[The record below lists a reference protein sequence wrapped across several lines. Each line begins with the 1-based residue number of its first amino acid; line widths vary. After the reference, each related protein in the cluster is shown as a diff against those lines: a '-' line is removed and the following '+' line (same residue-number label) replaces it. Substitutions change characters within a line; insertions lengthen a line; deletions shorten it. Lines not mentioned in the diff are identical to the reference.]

1 MIKQIVE
8 IVGKTNIK
16 EHYSLKNCTSFGIGG
31 EARVFVTPD
40 NITAMFNLLKFVRQN
55 RLRYKIVGNGT
66 NLLFGDSMFDGVI
79 ISTKKLASVMLVSQ
93 DEILA
98 SSGTPLPKIIAIAKE
113 NNLSGLEF
121 AVGIPGSV
129 GGAIV
134 MNAGAE
140 GGDISSVLKSVT
152 IIDRDEIKTV
162 ESSNL
167 EFGYRSSWFLQH
179 PQATIL
185 FAEFKLAQNSS
196 SEKILERME
205 NYQKRRFLTQPKE
218 RSAGCV
224 FKKCGEFPAG
234 WLIDK
239 AGLKN
244 LKIGDARVSGVH
256 ANFIVNDG
264 NATSKDVKE
273 LIEKVRSS
281 VWEKFQLKLELE
293 VEIID

>member
-16 EHYSLKNCTSFGIGG
+16 EHYSLKRCTSFGIGG

-55 RLRYKIVGNGT
+55 RLRYKVVGNGT
-66 NLLFGDSMFDGVI
+66 NLLFGDSMFDGMI
-79 ISTKKLASVMLVSQ
+79 ISTKKLSSVMLVSEN
-93 DEILA
+93 EILA

-167 EFGYRSSWFLQH
+167 EFGYRTSWFLQH
-179 PQATIL
+179 PQAIIL
-185 FAEFKLAQNSS
+185 FAEFELAQNLSG
-196 SEKILERME
+196 EKISERME
-205 NYQKRRFLTQPKE
+205 SYQKRRFLTQPKE

-244 LKIGDARVSGVH
+244 LKIGDARVSDVH

-264 NATSKDVKE
+264 NATSQDVKK

-293 VEIID
+293 IEIID